1 MREKILLV
9 EDSKSLQQIYK
20 TKLTYEQFHVLTAD
34 NGMEAIKILSQ
45 EKPDLI
51 LLDLMMPLMDG
62 YKVLQVVKTDPKL
75 AHIPVLVF
83 SAKGQSE
90 EVEKALNLGAAGYV
104 VKATTK
110 PNEVV
115 ERIRKILSEQPKV
128 KELTQY
134 IVEINETAYDAK
146 KLASD
151 LNLLDLKCVK
161 CGSQLLLHLT
171 PDFPHGTP
179 WFSGKFF
186 CQICQA

>member
-1 MREKILLV
+1 MRQKILLV

-20 TKLTYEQFHVLTAD
+20 TKLTLEQFHVITAD
-34 NGMEAIKILSQ
+34 NGIEAIKILSQ

-62 YKVLQVVKTDPKL
+62 YKVLQVVKTEPGL

-83 SAKGQSE
+83 SAKGQPE
-90 EVEKALNLGAAGYV
+90 EVEKALNLGAAGYI

-115 ERIRKILSEQPKV
+115 ERIRKTLSEQPMV
-128 KELTQY
+128 KELIQY
-134 IVEINETAYDAK
+134 IVEINETAFDAK

-151 LNLLDLKCVK
+151 FNLHDLKCAK
-161 CGSQLLLHLT
+161 CGLQLLLHLT
-171 PDFPHGTP
+171 PDFSHGTP

-186 CQICQA
+186 CKSCQV